1 MLPIEDSIVFE
12 EWDKVKSIPKK
23 QLCKYYGT
31 SKLHAKWVARFKSKG
46 VWNCCKLKHLEQ
58 IEHRRRYIKQWRAD
72 NKEKT
77 KHYVQT
83 YWLRKLHKNGQ
94 TAPIEAQA
102 EDRIEFNVRP
112 SKQEL
117 DLFFNKIQT

>member
-31 SKLHAKWVARFKSKG
+31 PKLYAKWVARFRSKG
-46 VWNCCKLKHLEQ
+46 LWHCCKLKHLEQ

-77 KHYVQT
+77 KHYVET
-83 YWLRKLHKNGQ
+83 YWLRKLHKNGE